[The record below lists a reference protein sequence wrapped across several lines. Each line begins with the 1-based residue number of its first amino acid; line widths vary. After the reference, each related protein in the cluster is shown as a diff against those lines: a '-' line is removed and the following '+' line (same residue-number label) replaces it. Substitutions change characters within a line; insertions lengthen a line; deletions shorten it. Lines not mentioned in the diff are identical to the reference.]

1 MHASKN
7 DGAAIED
14 DGREYE
20 RGFDMKGGGVAIRE
34 VMVGVNWGGV

>member
-20 RGFDMKGGGVAIRE
+20 RGFDMKGVELRSE
-34 VMVGVNWGGV
+34 RSRLE